1 LNIRTNERQF
11 VSDRIAWAHSRDIRQ
26 SLIAEF
32 CKGEK
37 RRKERGRGGE
47 RERERERGGKDDRI
61 ARIFIERQFKNPFSA
76 TGKLNLYYRHV
87 TVEPILYENR
97 AQYGANA
104 PLK

>member
-1 LNIRTNERQF
+1 MGAFTRYPSIINCRILQGRKKKKRER
-11 VSDRIAWAHSRDIRQ
+11 
-26 SLIAEF
+26 E
-32 CKGEK
+32 
-37 RRKERGRGGE
+37 GG
-47 RERERERGGKDDRI
+47 REREREGGKDDRI

>member
-1 LNIRTNERQF
+1 LPNSAREKK
-11 VSDRIAWAHSRDIRQ
+11 
-26 SLIAEF
+26 E
-32 CKGEK
+32 EK
-37 RRKERGRGGE
+37 REGGGE
-47 RERERERGGKDDRI
+47 REREREREGGKDDRI